1 MPFTFNSCRY
11 TKVRS
16 SRRLMGDATVGE
28 SNFGGAN
35 VLSM

>member
-1 MPFTFNSCRY
+1 MGRLVCRY
-11 TKVRS
+11 AEVRS
-16 SRRLMGDATVGE
+16 SRRLMGDNAQAE